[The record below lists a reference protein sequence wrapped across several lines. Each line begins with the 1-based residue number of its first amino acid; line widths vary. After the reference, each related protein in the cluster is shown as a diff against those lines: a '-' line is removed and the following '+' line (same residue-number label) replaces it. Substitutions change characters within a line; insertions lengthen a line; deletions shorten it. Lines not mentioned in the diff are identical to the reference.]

1 MNWYNV
7 SGVMKDG
14 SRNYS
19 EKVIVAADTP
29 SEAIEKANKILCHC
43 IDNVYRVRKV
53 SLLDPNYCYVIY
65 RNRIIPIR

>member
-1 MNWYNV
+1 MNWYKV
-7 SGVMKDG
+7 VGVMKDG

-29 SEAIEKANKILCHC
+29 SEAIEKANKFLCNC
-43 IDNVYRVRKV
+43 IDNVYRIRAV
-53 SLLDPNYCYVIY
+53 SLLDTNYGYVIY

>member
-1 MNWYNV
+1 MNWYKV
-7 SGVMKDG
+7 VGVMKDG

-29 SEAIEKANKILCHC
+29 SEAIEKANKILCNC
-43 IDNVYRVRKV
+43 IDNVYRIRAV
-53 SLLDPNYCYVIY
+53 SLLDTNYGYVIY